1 MNRLNRP
8 SDIVARRVRE
18 TLVQEKRRRP
28 ITGAAAR
35 SAAMRAA
42 QATNL
47 VGRGASNLA
56 REAVE
61 GAVRS
66 VTEIG
71 GETREFVKDTVIGV
85 VEGTG
90 QVVAITA
97 PAVREVVV
105 GAVRGSSDT
114 GADVGEVSRN
124 AVEGAIVGASSAGID
139 AMEAASAAV
148 DGAVEA
154 VVEAGGD
161 MGDAAKA
168 TVGGAVSGV
177 ASVGGDAAAA
187 ARDAGYRLISH
198 DALADRDPDE
208 IAQAAGAAIEVA
220 LQEAEGANV
229 ETDAV
234 VAATATGIV
243 EAAYRVGETHG
254 DKVRRSVLRR
264 VIEPRLAIAPD
275 MERRLAEVAE
285 TLSEELPRGRAAWR
299 GASLVNAARLLFQ
312 VGGMDLAGS
321 LAYFTILSILPMAA
335 LAIMAVSVFG
345 DPEGVGDGLA
355 EALAYY
361 FPASRDLIQE
371 AVGNLLGGSLT
382 LGLAAAVSIAFGAT
396 GLFMAANRAV
406 NRIFGTERTKITE
419 MTMTQITL
427 ATLVGVLFF
436 LSVSLTAFLQSVVNL
451 DVWISDS
458 PGVASI
464 IMAVSF
470 EIVSV
475 ALHSILTAIIFAFV
489 YRHLP
494 NTRVDWR
501 DATFGAMVVVALF
514 EVVKHIFLWFTGL
527 SAQRTAVYGPI
538 ASVVVLMMWGYIGGL
553 IFLYG
558 AAIAKVAGEMRP
570 ADAS

>member
-1 MNRLNRP
+1 
-8 SDIVARRVRE
+8 
-18 TLVQEKRRRP
+18 
-28 ITGAAAR
+28 
-35 SAAMRAA
+35 MRAA
-42 QATNL
+42 RATNL

-56 REAVE
+56 RESVE

-66 VTEIG
+66 VAEIG

-105 GAVRGSSDT
+105 GAVRGSSKA
-114 GADVGEVSRN
+114 GGDVGEVSKN

-139 AMEAASAAV
+139 VIEAASAAV

-161 MGDAAKA
+161 LGDAAKA
-168 TVGGAVSGV
+168 SVGGVVSGV
-177 ASVGGDAAAA
+177 AAAGGDVAVA

-198 DALADRDPDE
+198 DVLADKELDE
-208 IAQAAGAAIEVA
+208 IAQVAGAAVEVA
-220 LQEAEGANV
+220 LHEAESVDV
-229 ETDAV
+229 ETDSIV
-234 VAATATGIV
+234 TAAATGIV
-243 EAAYRVGETHG
+243 EGAYRVSETHG
-254 DKVRRSVLRR
+254 DRVRRSVLRR

-285 TLSEELPRGRAAWR
+285 TLSKELPRGRAAWR
-299 GASLVNAARLLFQ
+299 GASLINAARLLLQ
-312 VGGMDLAGS
+312 VGGLDLAGS
-321 LAYFTILSILPMAA
+321 LAYFTILSLLPMAA
-335 LAIMAVSVFG
+335 LAIMVVSVFG
-345 DPEGVGDGLA
+345 DPEGVGDGLGDV
-355 EALAYY
+355 LAYY
-361 FPASRDLIQE
+361 FPASSGLMRE
-371 AVGNLLGGSLT
+371 AVDNLLGGSLT

-406 NRIFGTERTKITE
+406 NRVFGTERTKITE
-419 MTMTQITL
+419 MTLTQITL
-427 ATLVGVLFF
+427 AALVGVLFF
-436 LSVSLTAFLQSVVNL
+436 LSVSLTVFLQSLVSL
-451 DVWISDS
+451 DLWVSDS

-464 IMAVSF
+464 VMDVLF
-470 EIVSV
+470 EIVSI
-475 ALHSILTAIIFAFV
+475 ALHSTLTAIVFAFV
-489 YRHLP
+489 YHHLP
-494 NTRVDWR
+494 KVRVEWR

-514 EVVKHIFLWFTGL
+514 EVVKHLFFWFTGL

-570 ADAS
+570 AATSKIVP